1 MLYTVGEM
9 ARELG
14 IPASTLRYYDQEGLL
29 PFVERSSGGMR
40 MFTDA
45 DYETLTVISCLKK
58 SGLSLKQ
65 IKAFISMAAR
75 GDESLY
81 ERLTLFRGQRSAV
94 QKQIQELQETLS
106 LLEYKCWYYETAQKA
121 GTEQAVRCLSA
132 EDIPEEY
139 RDTKNKLD
147 IAYQKNRSISS

>member
-9 ARELG
+9 AKELG

-45 DYETLTVISCLKK
+45 DYETLTVIGCLKK
-58 SGLSLKQ
+58 SGLSIKE
-65 IKAFISMAAR
+65 IKAFISMAAQ
-75 GDESLY
+75 GDESLK
-81 ERLTLFRGQRSAV
+81 ERLALFQGRRSAV
-94 QKQIQELQETLS
+94 QKQMQELQETLS

-121 GTEQAVRCLSA
+121 GTEEAVRSLSA
-132 EDIPEEY
+132 EDIPKEY
-139 RDTKNKLD
+139 RDTRYKLD
-147 IAYQKNRSISS
+147 IAYHREQK

>member
-9 ARELG
+9 AKELG

-40 MFTDA
+40 VFTDA
-45 DYETLTVISCLKK
+45 DYETLTVIGCLKK
-58 SGLSLKQ
+58 SGLSLRE

-75 GDESLY
+75 GDDSID
-81 ERLTLFRGQRSAV
+81 ERLALFQGRRSAV
-94 QKQIQELQETLS
+94 RKQIQELQETLS

-121 GTEQAVRCLSA
+121 GTERAVRSLSA
-132 EDIPEEY
+132 EDIPEQY
-139 RDTKNKLD
+139 RDTRHRLD
-147 IAYQKNRSISS
+147 IAYKRIQR